1 MSLFAGSAEELV
13 FKATNNYQ
21 YDKVIYSVKIQHI
34 YILIYIVLI
43 YIWLCINDYIY
54 IIYI

>member
-34 YILIYIVLI
+34 YI
-43 YIWLCINDYIY
+43 YIY
-54 IIYI
+54 IYTDIHSINIYLAMY